1 MNIVVSA
8 WICSSHSYSVI
19 LVNRVANI
27 AKIGLHPL
35 RTIIQNESP
44 HICANDCTISLLSR
58 ARKVFLQ
65 VILERI
71 RTKVE
76 AADELAR
83 FHTALQYPANH
94 RDNESSLA
102 ARGG

>member
-1 MNIVVSA
+1 
-8 WICSSHSYSVI
+8 
-19 LVNRVANI
+19 
-27 AKIGLHPL
+27 
-35 RTIIQNESP
+35 
-44 HICANDCTISLLSR
+44 
-58 ARKVFLQ
+58 

-94 RDNESSLA
+94 RDNEISLA